1 MAEVKEDEHEM
12 TRRIFS
18 QSDCELSFIN
28 GMINQMKKADRKRL
42 TTWLVI
48 GLIMKVYTCCE

>member
-12 TRRIFS
+12 TKRIFS

-28 GMINQMKKADRKRL
+28 GMINQMKKADIRMQLK
-42 TTWLVI
+42 LVS
-48 GLIMKVYTCCE
+48 LDER